1 MFFLKLAVLSIIS
14 HRRRSAVIAVSVLL
28 SVLVMIFVRGMLG
41 GMRTSFFENLLQGSG
56 HVQVHAFGWEKRLD
70 PYSLAYVLG
79 DPQGMSRTIRAD
91 PFISSRLVNVEQM
104 IQFGALL
111 VNGDRNI
118 AMAGQ
123 AVERSTR
130 FFANVRNSVRS
141 GQFLPGG
148 RSGIAISETIAKLL
162 NVRLGDAVTVL
173 VQDASGSPYYLSYP
187 VTGVFSSGVQET
199 DENMFFI
206 SLPDAQNLLDLT
218 GRATELRLSVTSPAA
233 AAAVAAR
240 ISSLFSTS
248 KPFVQTWQQIQGGLV
263 TLINL
268 GDIYGAVLDIIIVLV
283 AATVIT
289 SSILMTIFQR
299 IPTFGTLRAIGL
311 RRNRL
316 FWILMEEGLLLGLL
330 GSALGMIIGLPL
342 VLYLQAHGLSVGAVS
357 QVLGTGTTYHFT
369 VTVSDGIQ
377 VFLAGALIAFGGY
390 LFGAAVSI
398 RMSLLESLEQGV

>member
-1 MFFLKLAVLSIIS
+1 MFFLKLAILSIIS

-28 SVLVMIFVRGMLG
+28 SVLVMLFVRGMLG
-41 GMRTSFFENLLQGSG
+41 GLRTSFFENLLQGSG
-56 HVQVHAFGWEKRLD
+56 HIQVHASGWEKRLD
-70 PYSLAYVLG
+70 PYSIAHVLD
-79 DPQGMSRTIRAD
+79 DPQGMSRAIRAD
-91 PFISSRLVNVEQM
+91 PFISNRLVDVEQM

-111 VNGDRNI
+111 IHGNRNV

-123 AVERSTR
+123 AVQDSTR
-130 FFANVRNSVRS
+130 FFADVRNSVRS
-141 GQFLPGG
+141 GTFLPPG
-148 RSGIAISETIAKLL
+148 RPGISISETIAGLL
-162 NVRLGDAVTVL
+162 SARLGDAVTVL

-187 VTGVFSSGVQET
+187 VTGLFSSGVQQV
-199 DENMFFI
+199 DEDTFFI
-206 SLPDAQNLLDLT
+206 SLQDAQNLLDLP
-218 GRATELRLSVTSPAA
+218 GMATELRLSLTSPAA
-233 AAAVAAR
+233 ATAVAEQ
-240 ISSLFSTS
+240 ISSLFPTP

-268 GDIYGAVLDIIIVLV
+268 GDIYAVVLDIIIVIV

-316 FWILMEEGLLLGLL
+316 FWILMEEGVLLGLL
-330 GSALGMIIGLPL
+330 GSALGMMIGLPL
-342 VLYLQAHGLSVGAVS
+342 VLYFQANGLNVGAFS

-369 VTVSDGIQ
+369 LTVLDAFQ
-377 VFLAGALIAFGGY
+377 VFCAGAFIAAAAY

-398 RMSLLESLEQGV
+398 RLSLLESLQQGV